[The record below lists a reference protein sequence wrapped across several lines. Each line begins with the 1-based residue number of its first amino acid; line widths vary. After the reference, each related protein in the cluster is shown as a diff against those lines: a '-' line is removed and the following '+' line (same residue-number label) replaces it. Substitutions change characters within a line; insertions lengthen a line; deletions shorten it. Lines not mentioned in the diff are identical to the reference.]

1 MSSDA
6 SDPTTTTGP
15 TVPAEASTRTMGLP
29 QATSLVVGTIIGVGI
44 FNVPASL
51 ASYGPISLVAMAL
64 TTVGALCL
72 AMLFASLSR
81 RMPADGGP
89 YAYARAAFGNAVGFS
104 NAWLYWIPAWA
115 GNAAIATGWVLYVER
130 FVNTGHGTVGT
141 VLLTLAGIWAAA
153 AINLRGIRSM
163 GQIQLWTS
171 VIKFL
176 PLLAMSTIGLF
187 FIDID
192 NFTPFNLSGQ
202 AALPA
207 IGSAMALCLFSYIG
221 VESASVAAAKVADPT
236 RNVPRA
242 TILGTLASAS
252 VYLLSLV
259 AIFGIL
265 PNVALSATTAPFA
278 TAAETI
284 SGASWVG
291 GLVAFLVVV
300 SGFGALNGWTMLAA
314 EVPYAASKDGLF
326 PQRFERVS
334 KRGVPAFGILVS
346 ATLSTICVL
355 LSHVGETGI
364 TVFNTLVLMTG
375 IAAAIPYAFSALA
388 QIKWRIADKRV
399 ITRGRLVRDLAVAG
413 VSFVVSVLFIVY
425 SANTDAE
432 GFAVYAPFFY
442 ALGAFLLGVPVYL
455 LNRKRMTPPPGPPPP
470 VDAVDAAPASAPLT
484 P

>member
-1 MSSDA
+1 MSSDDT
-6 SDPTTTTGP
+6 DPVATTMADDEGG
-15 TVPAEASTRTMGLP
+15 RTLGLP
-29 QATSLVVGTIIGVGI
+29 MATSLVVGTIIGVGI

-51 ASYGPISLVAMAL
+51 AGYGPISLVAMAL
-64 TTVGALCL
+64 TTVGAVCL

-89 YAYARAAFGNAVGFS
+89 YAYARAAFGNLAGFS

-130 FVNTGHGTVGT
+130 FVNTGHGTAGT
-141 VLLTLAGIWAAA
+141 ILLTLAGIWAAA

-187 FIDID
+187 FIDLD

-202 AALPA
+202 SALPA

-221 VESASVAAAKVADPT
+221 VESASVAAAKVSNPT

-259 AIFGIL
+259 AVFGIL
-265 PNVALSATTAPFA
+265 PNVALSSTTAPFA

-291 GLVAFLVVV
+291 GLVALLVVV

-314 EVPYAASKDGLF
+314 EVPLAASRDGLF
-326 PQRFERVS
+326 PERFQQIS
-334 KRGVPAFGILVS
+334 TRGVPAFGILVS

-355 LSHVGETGI
+355 LSHVGEAGI

-388 QIKWRIADKRV
+388 QIKWRLADGRA
-399 ITRGRLVRDLAVAG
+399 ITRGRLVRDLAIAG
-413 VSFVVSVLFIVY
+413 ISFVVSVLFIVY

-432 GFAVYAPFFY
+432 GFSVYAPFAY

-455 LNRKRMTPPPGPPPP
+455 MNRTRMTPPPGPPPP
-470 VDAVDAAPASAPLT
+470 VDAIDTTAAVPESGRQ
-484 P
+484 

>member
-1 MSSDA
+1 MSSDV
-6 SDPTTTTGP
+6 S
-15 TVPAEASTRTMGLP
+15 VPASTTVTDDGGGRTLGLP

-89 YAYARAAFGNAVGFS
+89 YAYSRAAFGNLVGFS

-130 FVNTGHGTVGT
+130 FVNTGHGTTGT
-141 VLLTLAGIWAAA
+141 IALTLAGIWAAA
-153 AINLRGIRSM
+153 VINLVGIRSM
-163 GQIQLWTS
+163 GRIQLWTS
-171 VIKFL
+171 VLKFL

-187 FIDID
+187 FVDLD

-202 AALPA
+202 SALPA

-221 VESASVAAAKVADPT
+221 VESASVAAAKVSDPT

-242 TILGTLASAS
+242 TMLGTLASAS

-265 PNVALSATTAPFA
+265 PNAALEATKAPFA

-284 SGASWVG
+284 SGSSWVG

-326 PQRFERVS
+326 PERFQRVS
-334 KRGVPAFGILVS
+334 ARGVPAFGILVS

-355 LSHVGETGI
+355 LSHVGATGI
-364 TVFNTLVLMTG
+364 SVFNTLVLMTG

-388 QIKWRIADKRV
+388 QVKWRIADQRV
-399 ITRGRLVRDLAVAG
+399 ITRSRLVRDLTIAV

-432 GFAVYAPFFY
+432 GFAVYEPFVY

-455 LNRKRMTPPPGPPPP
+455 LNRTRMTPPPGPPPP
-470 VDAVDAAPASAPLT
+470 VDAVGAAATVVTAPT
-484 P
+484 AG

>member
-1 MSSDA
+1 MRPDA
-6 SDPTTTTGP
+6 DEPTTTSGA
-15 TVPAEASTRTMGLP
+15 TVPAEPSSRTMGLP

-72 AMLFASLSR
+72 ALLFASLSR

-141 VLLTLAGIWAAA
+141 VLLTLASIWAAA
-153 AINLRGIRSM
+153 AINRRGIRSM

-187 FIDID
+187 FIDLD

-252 VYLLSLV
+252 VYLLSLG

-265 PNVALSATTAPFA
+265 PNAA
-278 TAAETI
+278 AAETI
-284 SGASWVG
+284 SGTSWVG
-291 GLVAFLVVV
+291 ALVAFLVVV

-326 PQRFERVS
+326 PQRFEQVS

-388 QIKWRIADKRV
+388 QIKWRVADKRV
-399 ITRGRLVRDLAVAG
+399 ITRGRLVRDLVVAG

-425 SANTDAE
+425 SANTDAD
-432 GFAVYAPFFY
+432 GFAVYYPFLY

-455 LNRKRMTPPPGPPPP
+455 MNRKRMTPPTGPPPP
-470 VDAVDAAPASAPLT
+470 VDTIEAVDTAPASAPLT

>member
-1 MSSDA
+1 
-6 SDPTTTTGP
+6 
-15 TVPAEASTRTMGLP
+15 
-29 QATSLVVGTIIGVGI
+29 
-44 FNVPASL
+44 
-51 ASYGPISLVAMAL
+51 
-64 TTVGALCL
+64 
-72 AMLFASLSR
+72 
-81 RMPADGGP
+81 
-89 YAYARAAFGNAVGFS
+89 
-104 NAWLYWIPAWA
+104 
-115 GNAAIATGWVLYVER
+115 
-130 FVNTGHGTVGT
+130 
-141 VLLTLAGIWAAA
+141 
-153 AINLRGIRSM
+153 M

-187 FIDID
+187 FIDVD

-291 GLVAFLVVV
+291 ALVAFLVVV

-314 EVPYAASKDGLF
+314 EVPYAAAKDGLF
-326 PQRFERVS
+326 PERFERVS

-432 GFAVYAPFFY
+432 GFAVYCAVPLRPRRLP
-442 ALGAFLLGVPVYL
+442 ARGAGLPDE
-455 LNRKRMTPPPGPPPP
+455 PEA
-470 VDAVDAAPASAPLT
+470 DDAPARPAAARGCRRP
-484 P
+484 PRRPRRDAGGD

>member
-6 SDPTTTTGP
+6 S
-15 TVPAEASTRTMGLP
+15 ASASTTPGDDGGGRTLGLP

-89 YAYARAAFGNAVGFS
+89 YAYSRAAFGNLVGFS

-130 FVNTGHGTVGT
+130 FVNTGHGTAGT
-141 VLLTLAGIWAAA
+141 IALTLAGIWAAA
-153 AINLRGIRSM
+153 VINLIGIRSM
-163 GQIQLWTS
+163 GRIQLWTS
-171 VIKFL
+171 VLKFL
-176 PLLAMSTIGLF
+176 PLLAMSSIGLF
-187 FIDID
+187 FVDLD

-202 AALPA
+202 SALPA

-221 VESASVAAAKVADPT
+221 VESASVAAAKVSDPT

-242 TILGTLASAS
+242 TI
-252 VYLLSLV
+252 
-259 AIFGIL
+259 
-265 PNVALSATTAPFA
+265 
-278 TAAETI
+278 
-284 SGASWVG
+284 
-291 GLVAFLVVV
+291 
-300 SGFGALNGWTMLAA
+300 
-314 EVPYAASKDGLF
+314 
-326 PQRFERVS
+326 
-334 KRGVPAFGILVS
+334 
-346 ATLSTICVL
+346 
-355 LSHVGETGI
+355 
-364 TVFNTLVLMTG
+364 
-375 IAAAIPYAFSALA
+375 
-388 QIKWRIADKRV
+388 
-399 ITRGRLVRDLAVAG
+399 AV

-432 GFAVYAPFFY
+432 GFAVYEPFVY

-455 LNRKRMTPPPGPPPP
+455 LNRTRMTPPPGPPPP
-470 VDAVDAAPASAPLT
+470 VDALGAAATVVTAPT
-484 P
+484 AG

>member
-1 MSSDA
+1 
-6 SDPTTTTGP
+6 
-15 TVPAEASTRTMGLP
+15 
-29 QATSLVVGTIIGVGI
+29 
-44 FNVPASL
+44 
-51 ASYGPISLVAMAL
+51 MAL

-89 YAYARAAFGNAVGFS
+89 YAYARAAFGNLIGFS

-141 VLLTLAGIWAAA
+141 VVLTLAGIWAAA

-187 FIDID
+187 FIDLD

-221 VESASVAAAKVADPT
+221 VESASVAAAKVSNPT

-242 TILGTLASAS
+242 TIFGTLASAS

-291 GLVAFLVVV
+291 ALVAFLVVV

-314 EVPYAASKDGLF
+314 EVPLAASKDGLF
-326 PQRFERVS
+326 PERFQRLS
-334 KRGVPAFGILVS
+334 S
-346 ATLSTICVL
+346 ARRAGLRHRRL
-355 LSHVGETGI
+355 RDPLDD
-364 TVFNTLVLMTG
+364 LR
-375 IAAAIPYAFSALA
+375 AALA
-388 QIKWRIADKRV
+388 RRRDRHHRVQHPRADDRHRRRHPVRV
-399 ITRGRLVRDLAVAG
+399 LRPGADQVAHRRRAGDHPRPARARPGRRRRLVRRVGAVHRLLRQHRRRGLRGLRAVLLRARRLPARGAG
-413 VSFVVSVLFIVY
+413 LPDEPDS
-425 SANTDAE
+425 
-432 GFAVYAPFFY
+432 G
-442 ALGAFLLGVPVYL
+442 
-455 LNRKRMTPPPGPPPP
+455 
-470 VDAVDAAPASAPLT
+470 
-484 P
+484 

>member
-1 MSSDA
+1 MSSDV
-6 SDPTTTTGP
+6 S
-15 TVPAEASTRTMGLP
+15 VPASTTVTDDGGGRTLGLP

-89 YAYARAAFGNAVGFS
+89 YAYSRAAFGNLVGFS

-130 FVNTGHGTVGT
+130 FVNTGHGTAGT
-141 VLLTLAGIWAAA
+141 ILLTLAGIWAAA
-153 AINLRGIRSM
+153 VINLIGIRSM
-163 GQIQLWTS
+163 GRIQLWTS
-171 VIKFL
+171 VLKFL

-187 FIDID
+187 FVDLD

-202 AALPA
+202 SALPA

-221 VESASVAAAKVADPT
+221 VESASVAAAKVSDPT

-242 TILGTLASAS
+242 TMLGTLASAS

-265 PNVALSATTAPFA
+265 PSAALEATKAPFA

-284 SGASWVG
+284 SGSSWVG

-326 PQRFERVS
+326 PERFQRVS
-334 KRGVPAFGILVS
+334 ARGVPAFGILVS

-355 LSHVGETGI
+355 LSHVGATGI
-364 TVFNTLVLMTG
+364 SVFNTLVLMTG

-388 QIKWRIADKRV
+388 QVKWRIADQRV
-399 ITRGRLVRDLAVAG
+399 ITRSRLVRDLTIAV

-432 GFAVYAPFFY
+432 GFAVYEPFVY

-455 LNRKRMTPPPGPPPP
+455 LNRTRMTPPPGPPPP
-470 VDAVDAAPASAPLT
+470 VDAVGAAATVVTAPT
-484 P
+484 AG

>member
-1 MSSDA
+1 MSPDA
-6 SDPTTTTGP
+6 GDPMTHDDP
-15 TVPAEASTRTMGLP
+15 TVPADDSSRTMGLP

-64 TTVGALCL
+64 TTVGALSL
-72 AMLFASLSR
+72 ALLFASLSR

-89 YAYARAAFGNAVGFS
+89 YAYARAAFGNLVGFS

-141 VLLTLAGIWAAA
+141 VVLTLAGIWAAA

-187 FIDID
+187 FVDFD

-202 AALPA
+202 GALPA

-242 TILGTLASAS
+242 TLLGTLASAT
-252 VYLLSLV
+252 VYMLSLI

-265 PNVALSATTAPFA
+265 PNVALSATTAPYA

-291 GLVAFLVVV
+291 SLVAFLVVV

-326 PQRFERVS
+326 PKRFEQVS

-399 ITRGRLVRDLAVAG
+399 ITRGRLVRDLVVAG

-432 GFAVYAPFFY
+432 GFAVYYPFLY

-455 LNRKRMTPPPGPPPP
+455 MNRTRMTPPPGPPPP
-470 VDAVDAAPASAPLT
+470 VDTVDTAQASAPAT